1 MYTVAHADLADVGA
15 VGRLEYEL
23 LGGQG
28 TPARVLALH
37 PDAPVAWR
45 DRLGDRGWVE
55 YLADVVPW
63 PRRHSSKPRAR
74 SVSTIT
80 KSASTPPG
88 TGTSPWPS
96 PRWRSSP
103 SSRPPSMPTTGSGA
117 VVVTALVVLVALTVA
132 DLRRLLASLVWRRP
146 VDPAF
151 TLAWSIWRCRHQPPL
166 DAPTT
171 SNNAGNYD
179 CRTNTGGGIHK
190 SADALRLSRQA
201 TCLRQTCLASDSPA

>member
-1 MYTVAHADLADVGA
+1 VAAEAFEQAKGEVGLDHHQVRQYSAWYRHITLAIAALAFLAVLAPAFDADDG
-15 VGRLEYEL
+15 
-23 LGGQG
+23 LGGG
-28 TPARVLALH
+28 R
-37 PDAPVAWR
+37 
-45 DRLGDRGWVE
+45 GD
-55 YLADVVPW
+55 
-63 PRRHSSKPRAR
+63 
-74 SVSTIT
+74 
-80 KSASTPPG
+80 
-88 TGTSPWPS
+88 
-96 PRWRSSP
+96 
-103 SSRPPSMPTTGSGA
+103 
-117 VVVTALVVLVALTVA
+117 ALVVLVALTVA